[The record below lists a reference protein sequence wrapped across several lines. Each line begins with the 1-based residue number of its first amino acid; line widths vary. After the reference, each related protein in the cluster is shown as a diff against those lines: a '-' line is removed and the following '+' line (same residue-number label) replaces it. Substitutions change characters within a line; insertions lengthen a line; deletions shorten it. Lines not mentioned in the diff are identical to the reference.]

1 MSYVHI
7 AYGGPTLMELLS
19 LQFVLLLLSALA
31 AYYAL
36 GRTKPEAQWYVLLA
50 ASLAFYVFAGSWQT
64 LLLLLLTSADIWAG
78 GLWLARLDS
87 EAKAAR
93 KATKDRAERKALKER
108 YHKKRWHAFWIA
120 LALPLVILGFFKYLN
135 VLLFNFG
142 AAESPT
148 SLGILLPLGIS
159 FYTFQCI
166 GYLIDAYNAKYAPE
180 QNYLRF
186 LLFASWFPQIIQGPI
201 GRYDQL
207 SDQLFASRSADV
219 HGMRKGLLR
228 LGYGLFKKLAIAN
241 VLAHNV
247 SMVFGNVTPGIPGSV
262 VLYGVLVYSIQ
273 MYADFSGGIDIV
285 EGVSELFGVQ
295 MAQNFRQPYFSVS
308 LADFWRRWHMSL
320 GSWMRDY
327 IFYPIALTKPMQ
339 SFGKW
344 AKAKL
349 GTHAGRTLPA
359 CVANI
364 LVFLLVGVWHGA
376 DWHYVGWGLYN
387 GVIVAVSDLL
397 APAFHSLKERLRIAD
412 DATWF
417 RVFAVVRTFCV
428 VNVGRYF
435 DCVKSL
441 SDSFTCIHATLFNLA
456 PVPFRQALALA
467 GIEGA
472 EMFGISRIALVAC
485 VVIAVVSWHAEKGTD
500 VRERVLSWHP
510 VARCCLYLGMAALV
524 LYAFDFTTNGGGGF
538 LYANF

>member
-1 MSYVHI
+1 
-7 AYGGPTLMELLS
+7 MELLS
-19 LQFVLLLLSALA
+19 LQFVVLLVVALA

-36 GRTKPEAQWYVLLA
+36 GHTRPQAQWYVLLA

-78 GLWLARLDS
+78 ARWLARLDD

-108 YHKKRWHAFWIA
+108 YHQKRWHAFWIA
-120 LALPLVILGFFKYLN
+120 LVLPLVILGFFKYLN

-142 AAESPT
+142 AADSPT
-148 SLGILLPLGIS
+148 SLGIMLPLGIS

-180 QNYLRF
+180 QSYLRF

-207 SDQLFASRSADV
+207 SGQLFATRSADA

-247 SMVFGNVTPGIPGSV
+247 GMVFGNVTPGIPGSV

-339 SFGKW
+339 RFGKW

-364 LVFLLVGVWHGA
+364 LVFLMVGIWHGA

-387 GVIVAVSDLL
+387 GIIVAVSDLL
-397 APAFHSLKERLRIAD
+397 APAFRSLKERLRIAD

-417 RVFAVVRTFCV
+417 HVFAVVRTFCV

-467 GIEGA
+467 NIEGA

-485 VVIAVVSWHAEKGTD
+485 IAIAVVSWHAEKGVD
-500 VRERVLSWHP
+500 VRERVLGWHP
-510 VARCCLYLGMAALV
+510 VLRCCLYLGMAALV

>member
-1 MSYVHI
+1 
-7 AYGGPTLMELLS
+7 MELFS
-19 LQFVLLLLSALA
+19 LQFVIFLAAALV
-31 AYYAL
+31 AYYACGRVL
-36 GRTKPEAQWYVLLA
+36 GRGQWVVLLVASIVFYGLA
-50 ASLAFYVFAGSWQT
+50 ASWPFVGLLVVVALITWGCGLASDK
-64 LLLLLLTSADIWAG
+64 L
-78 GLWLARLDS
+78 
-87 EAKAAR
+87 EAASKAAR
-93 KATKDRAERKALKER
+93 KATKDRAEKKALR
-108 YHKKRWHAFWIA
+108 AQYDKRKTWV
-120 LALPLVILGFFKYLN
+120 LVGGLVACLGILGYLKYWN
-135 VLLFNFG
+135 VILFNFG
-142 AAESPT
+142 LEPAT
-148 SLGILLPLGIS
+148 NSLGIVLPLGIS
-159 FYTFQCI
+159 YYTFQSL
-166 GYLIDAYNAKYAPE
+166 GYLIDVRNGQGKAE
-180 QNYLRF
+180 TSFWRH
-186 LLFASWFPQIIQGPI
+186 LLFVSYFPQLIMGPI
-201 GRYDQL
+201 NKHDQVA
-207 SDQLFASRSADV
+207 SQLFETHAADA
-219 HGMRKGLLR
+219 HGIERGLMRLA
-228 LGYGLFKKLAIAN
+228 YGVLKKFAISNMLIIN
-241 VLAHNV
+241 VNAICNHV
-247 SMVFGNVTPGIPGSV
+247 DPGMPGSV
-262 VLYGVLVYSIQ
+262 VVLGVITYSLQ

-339 SFGKW
+339 RFGKW

-364 LVFLLVGVWHGA
+364 LVFLMVGIWHGA

-387 GVIVAVSDLL
+387 GIIVAVSDLL
-397 APAFHSLKERLRIAD
+397 APAFRSLKERLRIAD

-417 RVFAVVRTFCV
+417 HVFAVVRTFCV

-456 PVPFRQALALA
+456 PVPFREALSLA

-485 VVIAVVSWHAEKGTD
+485 IVIAVVSWHAEKGVD
-500 VRERVLSWHP
+500 VRERVLGWHP
-510 VARCCLYLGMAALV
+510 VLRCCLYLGMAALV

>member
-1 MSYVHI
+1 
-7 AYGGPTLMELLS
+7 MELLS
-19 LQFVLLLLSALA
+19 IQFMLLLVAALCV
-31 AYYAL
+31 YYAV
-36 GRTKPEAQWYVLLA
+36 GRWRPQAQWYVLLA
-50 ASLAFYVFAGSWQT
+50 ASLAFYVCAGSWQT

-78 GLWLARLDS
+78 AQWLARLDAQ
-87 EAKAAR
+87 AKTER
-93 KATKDRAERKALKER
+93 KATRDRAERKAIKER
-108 YHKKRWHAFWIA
+108 FTKRRWHAFWIT
-120 LALPLVILGFFKYLN
+120 LILPLLILGFFKYLN
-135 VLLFNFG
+135 VILFNIG
-142 AAESPT
+142 AAESPK

-166 GYLIDAYNAKYAPE
+166 GYLIDAYNAKYPPE
-180 QNYLRF
+180 GNYLRF

-201 GRYDQL
+201 GRYDHL
-207 SDQLFASRSADV
+207 SGQLFATRYADA

-228 LGYGLFKKLAIAN
+228 LGYGLFKKLTIAN

-247 SMVFGNVTPGIPGSV
+247 GMVFGNVTPGIPGSV
-262 VLYGVLVYSIQ
+262 VLYGVLLYSIQ

-344 AKAKL
+344 AKGHL

-364 LVFLLVGVWHGA
+364 LVFLMVGIWHGA

-387 GVIVAVSDLL
+387 GIIVAVSDLL
-397 APAFHSLKERLRIAD
+397 APTFSSLKTRLRISD
-412 DATWF
+412 DAVWF
-417 RVFAVVRTFCV
+417 HVFAVVRTFCI

-435 DCVKSL
+435 DCVSSL
-441 SDSFTCIHATLFNLA
+441 TDSFICLHATIFNFA
-456 PVPFRQALALA
+456 PLPFRQALALCS
-467 GIEGA
+467 IEGA
-472 EMFGISRIALVAC
+472 ELFGISRIALIAC
-485 VVIAVVSWHAEKGTD
+485 VVVFIVSWYAEKGID
-500 VRERVLSWHP
+500 VRERVLGWHP
-510 VARCCLYLGMAALV
+510 VLRCCLYGVLGALV
-524 LYAFDFTTNGGGGF
+524 LYAFDFTANGGGGF